1 MKTNRKV
8 LLSTVMMLIL
18 VILVSGCSST
28 KAAGTE
34 SDDYPKQ
41 PVKIIIGYSAG
52 GSSDKAARLLQPY
65 LEKELGTSVVVENM
79 PGAGGQVAATKLMTQ
94 NPDGYTV
101 LAVNQPGIFYTIAM
115 QDAKYKQEDLL
126 PIWVESHDPIVLIAK
141 KESTWDSLKDFIEAV
156 KAEPGKYAV
165 GVASGGGQQSVAL
178 WLQKKLDLDFN
189 IVTYDGGGP
198 ASAALLGGH
207 VDAIFG
213 DAFARIDLREEAKC
227 LGIASGEANSIWT
240 EGKPFNEQL
249 AEYGVQTSQ
258 DEFQARY
265 GAYWVLKGFKE
276 QYPQRYEK
284 LVNAFKNV
292 AKDEEYLAKLKA
304 AGLIDSM
311 VMEEGD
317 KYTDDFSEAFKT
329 VENEI
334 APLFEKKK

>member
-8 LLSTVMMLIL
+8 LLSTIVLLIL
-18 VILVSGCSST
+18 AILVSGCSST
-28 KAAGTE
+28 KSAAAK

-41 PVKIIIGYSAG
+41 PVKILVGYSAG

-65 LEKELGTSVVVENM
+65 LEKELGSSVVVENM

-94 NPDGYTV
+94 NPDGYTI

-115 QDAKYKQEDLL
+115 DNAKYKQEDLL
-126 PIWVESHDPIVLIAK
+126 PIWVESHDPIVLIAMK
-141 KESTWDSLKDFIEAV
+141 ASPWNNLKDFIEAA

-178 WLQKKLDLDFN
+178 WLQKKLNLDFN

-198 ASAALLGGH
+198 ASAALLGGN

-213 DAFARIDLREEAKC
+213 DAFARMDLRGEAKC
-227 LGIASGEANSIWT
+227 LGIASGEANSVWP

-249 AEYGVQTSQ
+249 TEYGVKTAQ

-265 GAYWVLKGFKE
+265 GAYWARKEFKE

-292 AKDEEYLAKLKA
+292 AKNEEYLAKLKE
-304 AGLIDSM
+304 AGLMDSM
-311 VMEEGD
+311 VLEEGD
-317 KYTDDFSEAFKT
+317 KYTDDFSQAYKT
-329 VENEI
+329 VESEI